1 MYPQSVSSLN
11 YNYIAISAG
20 ISLRI
25 PGKIFRRYLDK
36 IPEMCYNIFNG
47 CKDGSGAAL
56 CPDFCT
62 ILQKTGKDVLL
73 CF

>member
-1 MYPQSVSSLN
+1 MYMRIMRISN
-11 YNYIAISAG
+11 YNYIAIAG
-20 ISLRI
+20 GKFL
-25 PGKIFRRYLDK
+25 PNFGKIHRKYLDK
-36 IPEMCYNIFNG
+36 FPEMCYNILNG

-56 CPDFCT
+56 CPDFCI